1 MMDWNRCW
9 CLSLLD
15 REQKPTADYEGREA
29 RRSGRCTDTEIQ
41 RLDHFRSFP
50 HFRRAWVL
58 PSRAPV
64 KSRLFDFLFIF
75 CVQYFLNTTVRM

>member
-15 REQKPTADYEGREA
+15 REQKPIDDYEGREA

-41 RLDHFRSFP
+41 RLDHFRSVPPFP
-50 HFRRAWVL
+50 
-58 PSRAPV
+58 PSLGAPLES
-64 KSRLFDFLFIF
+64 SRNIFLAIFDAFSADPFALVIF
-75 CVQYFLNTTVRM
+75 F